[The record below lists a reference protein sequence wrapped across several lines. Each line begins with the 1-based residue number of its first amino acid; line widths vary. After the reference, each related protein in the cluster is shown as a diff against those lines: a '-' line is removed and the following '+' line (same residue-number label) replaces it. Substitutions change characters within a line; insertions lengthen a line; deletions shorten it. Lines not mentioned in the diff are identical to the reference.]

1 MKKLLIILSLGLSFL
16 FSQNS
21 IAQVNKEI
29 SDIKAKVAWW
39 QTTNSKL
46 SISDALKGVV
56 VSEELTIIIEL
67 QPQTLVQTGNSI
79 QKFEIKWYRYG
90 SRGLYLTDSFAQT
103 INLTEQAKNK
113 EAITIKS
120 TRKNVQSGWWI
131 VEVLAY
137 YDNGF
142 VTLDGKTQYRIKVL

>member
-1 MKKLLIILSLGLSFL
+1 MKKLLIILSLGLGFL
-16 FSQNS
+16 FTQNS

-46 SISDALKGVV
+46 TISDALKGIR

-103 INLTEQAKNK
+103 INFTEQAKNK

-120 TRKNVQSGWWI
+120 TRKNVQPGWWI

-142 VTLDGKTQYRIKVL
+142 VTLDGKTQYKIKVL